1 MAMTTAAGTAAITT
15 ALDEELAE
23 FARLRASR
31 TEMMDDST
39 FEVNDTLAARILARL
54 LVDIDAA
61 WSD

>member
-1 MAMTTAAGTAAITT
+1 MAMDTAAGTAAITT

-23 FARLRASR
+23 FGRLRASQ
-31 TEMMDDST
+31 TQLADDAT

-54 LVDIDAA
+54 LVDLDTA

>member
-1 MAMTTAAGTAAITT
+1 MARTTAAGTAPITT